1 MASLEFRILGP
12 LEALSGGRPTA
23 LGTPKQRALLAVL
36 LAERGRVVSRER
48 LIDAL
53 WGEQPPASAVQS
65 LQVYVH
71 GLRRALG
78 PDRVET
84 TGAGYRVVA
93 RDGEL
98 DLDRFDQA
106 VERARSAIQG
116 GRAEEAAVELQEA
129 LGLWRGPALA
139 DLPHEAR
146 AAAGGAR
153 LEELRLVA
161 IELRNDAELAC
172 GRHQALVP
180 ELDSLVAEH
189 PYRER
194 FLEQRALALYR
205 SGRQKEA
212 LEACRDARRTLAD
225 ELGLEP
231 TAALRDLER
240 AILQQDPALE
250 APAPPGGPKGSLP
263 IPPTPLVGRHLE
275 VAAVTALF
283 REEGAR
289 LVTLT
294 GPGGTGKTRLALAV
308 AEALAPELRDGSVF
322 VGLASISAPE
332 LVLPT
337 IAAALGMQEGDRSL
351 ETAVAETLRPQR
363 LLIVLDNFEQLL
375 SAAPAV
381 ADLLAAAPEL
391 LVLATSRA
399 PLRLA
404 AERDYPVPPFA
415 VPDDELEL
423 DALLQT
429 DAVRLFAARARAV
442 DAEFRLDDD
451 AARAVARICG
461 RLDGL
466 PLAIELAA
474 ARANLL
480 APAEM
485 LERLGREPQLLGQG
499 PRDAPDRQRTLGAT
513 IRWSYELL
521 SEPERVAFG
530 RLGVFSGGCTITSAD
545 EVCEIGIEELG
556 ALVDNSLLRRRRPQD
571 GGEARFT
578 MLETV
583 RHYAAE
589 RLEEA
594 DASELR
600 RRHADWLTDLAESA
614 EAEIQQGADA
624 AAWLDRI
631 QPEHDN
637 VRAALAWALAEAPE
651 VALRLASALRIFW
664 EIRGHFSEG
673 GRWLDEALE
682 AGADAPPAILAKA
695 LAVSGTIAFRR
706 GDLDLSR
713 ERFEGALELWRGL
726 DDATG
731 IAKALSDLGTVAAAV
746 DDLELAGELFAE
758 SARRFRELDEPSRLA
773 IVLANVGHI
782 SHQQGDYAHSIE
794 VTEEAVAIQQRLGH
808 KHSEAISLYNLGSS
822 YLSAG
827 ELDRAQRRLVECVAV
842 TFELGFKEVMAYA
855 LAAIVRMSLQDGEP
869 ERAGYLA
876 GVGDRLLS
884 DAGVSLQPREQE
896 LFDEAKA
903 SAETE
908 LGDRYLAVHDAGV
921 TAPLEDALVE
931 AKVLARAG
939 VKAGAGQ
946 SPT

>member
-1 MASLEFRILGP
+1 MASVEFRILGS
-12 LEALSGGRPTA
+12 LEAVTGGKPA
-23 LGTPKQRALLAVL
+23 DLGAPKQRALLAVL
-36 LAERGRVVSRER
+36 LADGGRVVPRER
-48 LIDAL
+48 LVDAL
-53 WGEQPPASAVQS
+53 WGEDPPASAVQS

-78 PDRVET
+78 ADRIET
-84 TGAGYRVVA
+84 AGAGYRVVVGE
-93 RDGEL
+93 GEL
-98 DLDRFDQA
+98 DLDRFEHALEHGRD
-106 VERARSAIQG
+106 AIQAG
-116 GRAEEAAVELQEA
+116 SAEEAAVELGEA
-129 LGLWRGPALA
+129 LALWRGPALA

-146 AAAGGAR
+146 TAAGAER
-153 LEELRLVA
+153 MEELRLVA
-161 IELRNDAELAC
+161 LELRNDAELAC
-172 GRHQALVP
+172 GRHQALVA
-180 ELDSLVAEH
+180 ELDLLVAEH

-205 SGRQKEA
+205 GGRQKEA

-231 TAALRDLER
+231 TAALRELER
-240 AILQQDPALE
+240 AILRQDPALE
-250 APAPPGGPKGSLP
+250 APAPVAGAKRSLP
-263 IPPTPLVGRHLE
+263 VPPTPLVGRHLE

-308 AEALAPELRDGSVF
+308 AEALGQELRDGSVF

-337 IAAALGMQEGDRSL
+337 IAGALGLQEGDRSL
-351 ETAVAETLRPQR
+351 ETAVGESLRGQR
-363 LLIVLDNFEQLL
+363 LLLVLDNFEQLL
-375 SAAPAV
+375 PAAPVV
-381 ADLLAAAPEL
+381 AELLASAPEL

-423 DALLQT
+423 EALLQT

-442 DAEFRLDDD
+442 DAEFRLDGE

-485 LERLGREPQLLGQG
+485 LERLEREPKLLGQG

-513 IRWSYELL
+513 IHWSYELL
-521 SEPERVAFG
+521 SAPERIAFA
-530 RLGVFSGGCTITSAD
+530 RLGVFSGGCTIASAD
-545 EVCEIGIEELG
+545 EVCEIGMEELG
-556 ALVDNSLLRRRRPQD
+556 ALVDNSLLRRRPQD
-571 GGEARFT
+571 RGAARFT

-594 DASELR
+594 GADELR
-600 RRHADWLTDLAESA
+600 RRHAEWLTDLAESA
-614 EAEIQQGADA
+614 EAEIQQGGDT

-631 QPEHDN
+631 EPEHDN
-637 VRAALAWALAEAPE
+637 VRSALTWSLVEAP
-651 VALRLASALRIFW
+651 VLALRLASALRIFW

-673 GRWLDEALE
+673 GRWLEEALE
-682 AGADAPPAILAKA
+682 AAADAPPAIRAKA

-706 GDLDLSR
+706 GDLELSR
-713 ERFEGALELWRGL
+713 ERFEGALELSRKL

-773 IVLANVGHI
+773 IVLANVGHV
-782 SHQQGDYAHSIE
+782 SHQQGDYAHAIE
-794 VTEEAVAIQQRLGH
+794 VTEEAAAIQQRLGH

-827 ELDRAQRRLVECVAV
+827 ELDRARRRLGQCVDV

-855 LAAIVRMSLQDGEP
+855 LAAIVRMSLQDGDP
-869 ERAGYLA
+869 ERAAYLA

-903 SAETE
+903 TAEAE

-921 TAPLEDALVE
+921 TAPLEDALVD

-939 VKAGAGQ
+939 AKAGAGQ
-946 SPT
+946 GPT